1 MPNLTH
7 KSREYKKFVTDGS
20 CRTIR
25 FNGTAV
31 FKALNTS
38 LTSVLGTMSE
48 LAAFIGCITIRCGEI
63 IAYKN
68 LHCHLY
74 ISNDNYIGALLDF
87 DPWAPS
93 YCVLSRLAVSDS
105 L

>member
-1 MPNLTH
+1 MTH
-7 KSREYKKFVTDGS
+7 NFREYKKFVTDGS

-31 FKALNTS
+31 FKALNTPS
-38 LTSVLGTMSE
+38 LTFVLGTMSE
-48 LAAFIGCITIRCGEI
+48 LVAFIGCITIWCGEI

-68 LHCHLY
+68 LHCHQY
-74 ISNDNYIGALLDF
+74 ISSDNSIGALLDF
-87 DPWAPS
+87 DPWAPYS
-93 YCVLSRLAVSDS
+93 CVLSRSVVSDS